1 MTRAAMRVIRTC
13 RFSPYFVSLSICL
26 ASVSGHSSISPVPTA
41 AASRTAGFIDTWAI
55 AVASSWNAIS
65 LLRFHCPPTRG
76 TFRRAGC
83 QVPAPRATA
92 SQHRRPLAVCRYA
105 ASSQVTATRP
115 PSVPARAACAPFR
128 GRARSRP
135 LCVLYGRRTPHSLD
149 LRRRVGI
156 CDGHHLARIAV
167 VGDRGDRRERG
178 LA

>member
-65 LLRFHCPPTRG
+65 LLRFHCPPARG

-83 QVPAPRATA
+83 QVPVAGTAGHRVTAPPAT
-92 SQHRRPLAVCRYA
+92 RRLPLPLRGVVTSDRYA
-105 ASSQVTATRP
+105 AAVSPDPRRMRTFSRASPQPSSLCIVRPAHAALTRL
-115 PSVPARAACAPFR
+115 APQ
-128 GRARSRP
+128 GR
-135 LCVLYGRRTPHSLD
+135 HM
-149 LRRRVGI
+149 
-156 CDGHHLARIAV
+156 
-167 VGDRGDRRERG
+167 
-178 LA
+178 